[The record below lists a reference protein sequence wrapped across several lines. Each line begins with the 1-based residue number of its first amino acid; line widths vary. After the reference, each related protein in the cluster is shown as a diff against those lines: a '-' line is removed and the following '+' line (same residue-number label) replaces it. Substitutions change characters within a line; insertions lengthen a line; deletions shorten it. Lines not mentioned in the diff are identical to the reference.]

1 MALQPSPSEAFLS
14 NLNDTGR
21 LAVVVDLLL
30 AMAGGSASGG
40 IPAGASQ
47 SPISGATTITASDTV
62 LVAAGRQFLV
72 SCTVA
77 GNLKV
82 KFSDGSTLTF
92 AIPVGLSVLSW
103 AVTQVF
109 VTGTTATVTCTNL
122 L

>member
-1 MALQPSPSEAFLS
+1 MALQPSASEPFLS

-30 AMAGGSASGG
+30 AIAGGSASGG
-40 IPAGASQ
+40 IPSGASQ
-47 SPISGATTITASDTV
+47 SPISGAAAIAKSDTV
-62 LVAAGRQFLV
+62 LVAAGRQFLI

-82 KFSDGSTLTF
+82 TFSDGSLLTF

-103 AVTQVF
+103 AVTQVW